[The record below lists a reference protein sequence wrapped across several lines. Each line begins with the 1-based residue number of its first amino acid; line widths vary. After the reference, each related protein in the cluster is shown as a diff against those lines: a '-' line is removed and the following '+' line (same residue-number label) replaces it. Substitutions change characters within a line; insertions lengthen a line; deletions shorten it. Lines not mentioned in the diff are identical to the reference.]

1 MSQPHEHRIKLTVHV
16 LPATAKRIAFLVD
29 KAKREH
35 STLGRIV
42 DLQFGVRYCG
52 RVAGAA
58 RFVLTG
64 PSERAKQSS
73 TRAKAQNDQ
82 APSSALWAVMKA
94 HAWDSITTAHGIP
107 LMCPPEGPHRFIPV
121 FTTREQA
128 VAWAGSDEHVAML
141 MPNDRTERPAL

>member
-1 MSQPHEHRIKLTVHV
+1 MSRPHEHRMKLTVHV

-52 RVAGAA
+52 RVADAA

-64 PSERAKQSS
+64 PRERAKQSS
-73 TRAKAQNDQ
+73 ARAKAQNDK
-82 APSSALWAVMKA
+82 LT
-94 HAWDSITTAHGIP
+94 DS
-107 LMCPPEGPHRFIPV
+107 
-121 FTTREQA
+121 
-128 VAWAGSDEHVAML
+128 
-141 MPNDRTERPAL
+141 RP